1 MYIAFVALLTCILPA
16 VSVIVQLFES
26 RNTAGIWP
34 LVGEWFVFWAVGV
47 RLLIAGLRQIA
58 NPQFT
63 AERIFNIKS
72 AEPLPVVRELGFA
85 NASTGILGISALFNA
100 GWVMPAAIVGGLFYG
115 LAGVGHAFKK
125 KRNLFENV
133 AMYSDL
139 LVFIVLLAYVIA
151 TVITW

>member
-1 MYIAFVALLTCILPA
+1 MYIAFVALLTCIVPA